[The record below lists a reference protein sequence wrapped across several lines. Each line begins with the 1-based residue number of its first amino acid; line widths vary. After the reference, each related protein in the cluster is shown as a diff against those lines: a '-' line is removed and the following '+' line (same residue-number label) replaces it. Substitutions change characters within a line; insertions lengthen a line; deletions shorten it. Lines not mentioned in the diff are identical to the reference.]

1 MFQVFPTAQAVAQH
15 LANLLYS
22 RIERNPKIVLGL
34 ATGST
39 MEPVYEALTVLL
51 KAKPLNLS
59 ELRSFNLDEYL
70 GLAPTHKQSYNYFMH
85 HQLFDRIGLKDNQV
99 TLPQGQCSDSQS
111 ECEQYS
117 AAIASAGI
125 DFQLLGIGGNG
136 HVGFNEPGTS
146 FDSLTHVVELT
157 EKTRIDNGRFF
168 DNLAEVPTHAI
179 TMGIKDILS
188 AKEIALVITGAH
200 KAETVL
206 NLYNSTVNQMMP
218 ASALKQHANVHYLI
232 DAAAASL
239 LPPQSRAL

>member
-1 MFQVFPTAQAVAQH
+1 MFQVFPTAQAVAKH
-15 LANLLYS
+15 LASLLYS
-22 RIERNPKIVLGL
+22 RIQQNPQIVLGL

-39 MEPVYEALTVLL
+39 MEPVYEELAALL

-70 GLAPTHKQSYNYFMH
+70 GLAPTHEQSYNYFMH
-85 HQLFDRIGLKDNQV
+85 HHLFNRIGLNDSQV
-99 TLPQGQCSDSQS
+99 TLPQGQCADSVR

-117 AAIASAGI
+117 AAIAKAGI
-125 DFQLLGIGGNG
+125 DFQLLGIGSNG

-146 FDSLTHVVELT
+146 FASLTHVVELT

-168 DNLAEVPTHAI
+168 SSLAEVPTHAI

-200 KAETVL
+200 KAQTVL
-206 NLYNSTVNQMMP
+206 NLYNSEVSETMP
-218 ASALKQHANVHYLI
+218 ASALKNHSKVHYLI
-232 DAAAASL
+232 DADAASL
-239 LPPQSRAL
+239 LPPQARAI